1 MKLNTLNLLRGGVFS
16 LAAVAAFAF
25 TQPIN
30 PNTDQYAQDPDTG
43 IWYNLTGIAPGSN
56 TYFCDEAPD
65 QVCRVD
71 SPDESG
77 MPIDSNEIDRQLD
90 VRNPA
95 NLVQVQP

>member
-1 MKLNTLNLLRGGVFS
+1 MQKSVLNLVRGGVFA

-56 TYFCDEAPD
+56 TYFCETASNK
-65 QVCRVD
+65 VCRVD
-71 SPDESG
+71 APDESG
-77 MPIDSNEIDRQLD
+77 MPIHPSENNRQLD

-95 NLVQVQP
+95 NLVEVQP